1 MTNNETNIND
11 ELDDLKSLWKNQKE
25 EKPYDS
31 SEIFEMIHKKSINS
45 VQWLFIL
52 SIIELLFGII
62 ISLWSFFSGH
72 HFYSEDAIELVGKE
86 ALDKLESFSHLG
98 LLGSLIFMAI
108 IYFYYRK
115 ISSNLSVKGLIN
127 NIIRFRKTVIWFLVI
142 WITLALALLAPVYY
156 QMGKEAYLHQA
167 ANQQISAEE
176 LAKTA
181 NGVGWGFTI
190 VFALII
196 LICCG
201 LYYLIIYG
209 FFLRRLNKNLKE
221 LKKIEA

>member
-1 MTNNETNIND
+1 MINNETNKT
-11 ELDDLKSLWKNQKE
+11 DDLEDFKSIWQAQKD
-25 EKPYDS
+25 EKSYDS
-31 SEIFEMIHKKSINS
+31 RQIFIMIHKKSINS
-45 VQWLFIL
+45 VQWLFII
-52 SIIELLFGII
+52 SIIELLFGIL
-62 ISLWSFFSGH
+62 ISLWSYFSGNH
-72 HFYSEDAIELVGKE
+72 LYSEDALKLVGKD

-98 LLGSLIFMAI
+98 LVGSLIFMGI

-115 ISSNLSVKGLIN
+115 ISSNLSVKGLMD

-142 WITLALALLAPVYY
+142 WIALVSAVLTPIYY

-167 ANQQISAEE
+167 ANQSIPSEE

-190 VFALII
+190 VFILII
-196 LICCG
+196 LVCCG

-209 FFLRRLNKNLKE
+209 FFLRRLSKNLKE
-221 LKKIEA
+221 LKKIES

>member
-11 ELDDLKSLWKNQKE
+11 ELDDLKFLWKNQKE
-25 EKPYDS
+25 EKPYDGNQ
-31 SEIFEMIHKKSINS
+31 IFEMIHKKSINS

-52 SIIELLFGII
+52 SIIELLFGIS
-62 ISLWSFFSGH
+62 ISVWSFFSGH
-72 HFYSEDAIELVGKE
+72 HFYSENAMKLVGKE
-86 ALDKLESFSHLG
+86 ALDKLEFFSHLG
-98 LLGSLIFMAI
+98 LIGSLVFMAI

-115 ISSNLSVKGLIN
+115 ISSNLSVKELIN
-127 NIIRFRKTVIWFLVI
+127 NIIRFRKTVIWFLI
-142 WITLALALLAPVYY
+142 TWITLALALLAPVYY
-156 QMGKEAYLHQA
+156 QMGKEAYLRQA
-167 ANQQISAEE
+167 TNQQISPEE
-176 LAKTA
+176 LTSTA
-181 NGVGWGFTI
+181 NGVGWGFT
-190 VFALII
+190 VVSVLII